1 MIVKDKNICGDC
13 PTIKGTRIPI
23 YVVLA
28 NIKDESSFSKIC
40 NTYGITRKDIK
51 DCIRIMQKL
60 VIFDFR
66 NCIIRI
72 IIMMR

>member
-40 NTYGITRKDIK
+40 NTYGITRKELK
-51 DCIRIMQKL
+51 
-60 VIFDFR
+60 
-66 NCIIRI
+66 
-72 IIMMR
+72 

>member
-51 DCIRIMQKL
+51 DCINYVNSIL
-60 VIFDFR
+60 LE
-66 NCIIRI
+66 
-72 IIMMR
+72 